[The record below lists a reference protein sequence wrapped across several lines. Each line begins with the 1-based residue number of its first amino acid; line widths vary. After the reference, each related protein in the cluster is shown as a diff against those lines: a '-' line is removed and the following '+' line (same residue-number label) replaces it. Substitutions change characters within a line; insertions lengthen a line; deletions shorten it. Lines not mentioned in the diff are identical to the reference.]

1 MIQIEY
7 KDKKVVLTHPSGHVD
22 IYDETYLKRIKAL
35 AEQDR
40 DAAAYSVATID
51 NLITQVRSN

>member
-1 MIQIEY
+1 MKIEY
-7 KDKKVVLTHPSGHVD
+7 KNGKMIITHPTGHVD
-22 IYDETYLKRIKAL
+22 IYEETYLKRIKAL